1 MSVRVRATV
10 RHPRTHAYQQRRGD
24 DWLPDPVTD
33 TSAKRR
39 REGLRRLLGPIL
51 RLCHTQHDHLAHVV
65 VTTTWTNADF
75 YRDAPLL
82 ARSLTARIFGHMP
95 YYARLA
101 LSRTGTIHI
110 HALVAMPGDARLPAR
125 GPDWH
130 LHVTAVV
137 DDKHL
142 ENLARYFS
150 RPSDERACRP
160 DYRDSRIYTVS
171 ELQEQRLAASEM
183 YLQAK
188 GAQYGRLPRRS
199 WTGNLPYLPCMKQ
212 IPEVSEALGGLLLQI
227 QRLGRPLATPPEYGQ
242 PDVPKQSVHQA
253 RAPPNNQVGD
263 CDATITDLSPVPL
276 APCPT
281 TTPR

>member
-1 MSVRVRATV
+1 MSVRVRATA

-188 GAQYGRLPRRS
+188 CSHHGRLPRRS
-199 WTGNLPYLPCMKQ
+199 WSGNLPCLPRLTRF
-212 IPEVSEALGGLLLQI
+212 PTVSEVLNDLVLPMQLIGRSLLAI
-227 QRLGRPLATPPEYGQ
+227 PPEHGH
-242 PDVPKQSVHQA
+242 PDVPSLRPHRA
-253 RAPPNNQVGD
+253 RAPPH
-263 CDATITDLSPVPL
+263 
-276 APCPT
+276 
-281 TTPR
+281 